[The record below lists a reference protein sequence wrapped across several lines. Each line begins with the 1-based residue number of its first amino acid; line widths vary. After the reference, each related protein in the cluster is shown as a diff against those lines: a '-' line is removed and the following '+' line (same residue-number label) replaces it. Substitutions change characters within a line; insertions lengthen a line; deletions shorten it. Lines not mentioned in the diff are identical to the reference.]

1 MKLSLKIGLVIMI
14 SGVIWTSTVFLQA
27 ERTAGEMVLHTNHS
41 GETQLQFA
49 GTGIGYYK
57 IYFPQ
62 YSGDGVFVQILD
74 DKNNV
79 ISEKMVET
87 KMAVNYFDHSN
98 GRHTAKISNL
108 SEGKITLEIEF
119 GSTNSEELTHPG
131 IVIIAGTAIMLV
143 AAYMKMKNYKMAQPD
158 ENIS

>member
-1 MKLSLKIGLVIMI
+1 MKLSLKIGLVIMV
-14 SGVIWTSTVFLQA
+14 SGAIWTSIVFLQA
-27 ERTAGEMVLHTNHS
+27 ERTSEEMILQTNHS
-41 GETQLQFA
+41 DEVQLQFA

-62 YSGDGVFVQILD
+62 YFGDGVFVQILD
-74 DKNNV
+74 EKNNV

-87 KMAVNYFDHSN
+87 KMSVNYFDHSN

-108 SEGKITLEIEF
+108 SEGKITLEVEF
-119 GSTNSEELTHPG
+119 GSTNSEELIHPG
-131 IVIIAGTAIMLV
+131 IVIIAGTTIMLIT
-143 AAYMKMKNYKMAQPD
+143 AYMKMKYYKMAQPD